1 MVVVVIIDSDA
12 LCDTGEVFTHF
23 EIFREA
29 LFSSIADAEWSSFN
43 RKQAEHLLLLKMFG
57 ANLRHSTAAMMMM
70 TTTGRG
76 HAEAQEAC

>member
-1 MVVVVIIDSDA
+1 MSDA
-12 LCDTGEVFTHF
+12 LLSVEALAGIFTHF

-57 ANLRHSTAAMMMM
+57 ANLRHSTAAMV
-70 TTTGRG
+70 RG
-76 HAEAQEAC
+76 ARPRRGLFRLEA